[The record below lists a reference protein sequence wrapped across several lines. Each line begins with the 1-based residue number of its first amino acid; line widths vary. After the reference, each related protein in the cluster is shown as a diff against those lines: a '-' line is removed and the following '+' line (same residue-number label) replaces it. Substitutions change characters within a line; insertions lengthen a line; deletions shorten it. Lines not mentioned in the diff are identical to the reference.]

1 MEFPAPVRHSVLL
14 RVADPRSVPFG
25 QHALDTATSQV
36 ARFRKE
42 RRIHPAGHLI
52 ARACCRMNA
61 AFHCEALSGL
71 STADCADDTDFNAA
85 PLSRERAP
93 LSRERAPLSRERETQ
108 RHSAAKPQPKSGG
121 GGRCLPTDE
130 KCQRIFFDG
139 KFCPAM
145 RDWNLSSVGEKK
157 ADKTNPDD
165 FRSLEFRSVE
175 SRGPSDSRC
184 WTKFGFDWR
193 VPPGSAGVPPA
204 DARSADVRL
213 HNPTRRRDAGAPRSR
228 V

>member
-1 MEFPAPVRHSVLL
+1 V
-14 RVADPRSVPFG
+14 
-25 QHALDTATSQV
+25 
-36 ARFRKE
+36 
-42 RRIHPAGHLI
+42 
-52 ARACCRMNA
+52 
-61 AFHCEALSGL
+61 
-71 STADCADDTDFNAA
+71 
-85 PLSRERAP
+85 
-93 LSRERAPLSRERETQ
+93 
-108 RHSAAKPQPKSGG
+108 
-121 GGRCLPTDE
+121 PTD
-130 KCQRIFFDG
+130 FFDG

-204 DARSADVRL
+204 DARSADARL
-213 HNPTRRRDAGAPRSR
+213 HNPTRRRDVSLRFEASARQAGAPRSR
-228 V
+228 VKLPTSSCIAGLRWTGRHAALSLTGCRETQIGFPSPPQDGRPKLRCSLTRIVVTKAD